1 MLPASFCKE
10 YDLDIRNFG
19 KVLTL
24 NNFML
29 AQFINRED
37 AGRRLAKVL
46 SKYKG
51 GDAVVCALPRGGVV
65 TGYEI
70 ARELKLPLDIISV
83 RKIGHPM
90 APEYAIGA
98 VLEDGE
104 KILNETEAASVD
116 PKWLKEEIASQ
127 KAEALRRGAVYRPGG
142 KMAKPLAVSGK
153 TSIIVDDGVATG
165 LTMRLA
171 VTAMKARHPKK
182 IVVAAPVAPAEAI
195 TALRKDGADEVVTL
209 IPPEDFL
216 GSVGA
221 HYASFEQTKDD
232 EVIRLMRLSQSQA

>member
-1 MLPASFCKE
+1 ML
-10 YDLDIRNFG
+10 
-19 KVLTL
+19 T
-24 NNFML
+24 
-29 AQFINRED
+29 QFINRED
-37 AGRRLAKVL
+37 AGGRLAKAL

-51 GDAVVCALPRGGVV
+51 GDAIVYALPRGGVV

-83 RKIGHPM
+83 RKIGHPS

-104 KILNETEAASVD
+104 KILNEAETASVD
-116 PKWLKEEIASQ
+116 QKWLKEEIARQ

-142 KMAKPLAVSGK
+142 KTAKPLAVSGK
-153 TSIIVDDGVATG
+153 TVIIADDGVATG

-171 VTAMKARHPKK
+171 VIAMKARHPKK
-182 IVVAAPVAPAEAI
+182 IIVAAPVAPTEAI
-195 TALRKDGADEVVTL
+195 VALRRDGADEVVTL
-209 IPPEDFL
+209 LPPEDFL

-221 HYASFEQTKDD
+221 HYVSFEQTEDD
-232 EVIRLMRLSQSQA
+232 EVIRLMHLSQSQS